1 METGPA
7 LALLLTF
14 LVHVVGMAVLIA
26 TLGRDILDVFRTK
39 RVDDD
44 GDGGLP
50 PADDPSGVPSGG
62 GGGLPL
68 PDAEQ
73 APVRLREPG
82 RIGERYPRPARRR
95 DPEHEPQR
103 SPEPQRR

>member
-1 METGPA
+1 MESGPA
-7 LALLLTF
+7 LALLLMF
-14 LVHVVGMAVLIA
+14 LVHVAGMAVLIA
-26 TLGRDILDVFRTK
+26 TLGKDILQVFRTR

-50 PADDPSGVPSGG
+50 PADDPVDAPTGG

-82 RIGERYPRPARRR
+82 RIGERYGRPARR
-95 DPEHEPQR
+95 PEHEPAR
-103 SPEPQRR
+103 TPERV